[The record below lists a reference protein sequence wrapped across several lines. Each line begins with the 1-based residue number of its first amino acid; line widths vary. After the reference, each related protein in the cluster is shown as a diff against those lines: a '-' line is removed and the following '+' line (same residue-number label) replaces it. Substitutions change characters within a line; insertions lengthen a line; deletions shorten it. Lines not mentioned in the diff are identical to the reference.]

1 MFQAENGGWG
11 WGGGSSEKSQTV
23 ACKCDQLRLLLAGLP
38 GRVLSPQRLGI
49 EVHVS
54 EVLETSQVLEEDTPE
69 LKEVWIHLQGTER
82 ILNYK
87 PF

>member
-1 MFQAENGGWG
+1 MGGWG

-23 ACKCDQLRLLLAGLP
+23 VSKCDQLRLLLAGLP

-49 EVHVS
+49 EVHIS
-54 EVLETSQVLEEDTPE
+54 EVLETSQVLEKDTPE
-69 LKEVWIHLQGTER
+69 LKEVRMHLQGTER